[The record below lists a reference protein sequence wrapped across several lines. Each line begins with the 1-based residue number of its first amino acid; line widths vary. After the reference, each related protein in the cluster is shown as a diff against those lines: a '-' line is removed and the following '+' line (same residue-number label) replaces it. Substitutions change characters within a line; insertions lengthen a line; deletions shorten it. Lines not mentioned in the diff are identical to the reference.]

1 MADGSVS
8 IVMKLNDEISS
19 KLKTIASTSQGCSKA
34 MEELARKSQQLG
46 DRYRDLTKRSAEA
59 SAEAL
64 GVKRAMDEAAKTFK
78 KSGDEADRLTFERLR
93 KEYNDLTVSAKGYAD
108 EAKNTVKE
116 IRALSDEVRKMD
128 DAADIGEIS
137 AGGLDMADSSSGPFS
152 SFVSIFTSDDIRS
165 GLMKSGVFKDL
176 GNSVAGLLSTRIE
189 SAIGEPMAAF
199 WGQTVS
205 GTFSGVAS
213 GAIAGVPGMI
223 AGGILGTISGV
234 LNGLSLIHI

>member
-1 MADGSVS
+1 
-8 IVMKLNDEISS
+8 
-19 KLKTIASTSQGCSKA
+19 
-34 MEELARKSQQLG
+34 
-46 DRYRDLTKRSAEA
+46 
-59 SAEAL
+59 
-64 GVKRAMDEAAKTFK
+64 
-78 KSGDEADRLTFERLR
+78 
-93 KEYNDLTVSAKGYAD
+93 
-108 EAKNTVKE
+108 
-116 IRALSDEVRKMD
+116 MD

-234 LNGLSLIHI
+234 LNGSTQIFQAKDEAFKSYVQDAHETQLSEQAASLSTGSTLAAGNGPDFLHPAFGGQADCR